1 MQSQHLFK
9 EEVRANLEML
19 KADVAEL
26 KARACQIEATE
37 RSRFA
42 RYIHELDENREAL
55 VRRVEELEHAG
66 GKARD
71 DIEQGLKEAW
81 DRLAIAKKAAEAR
94 FH

>member
-1 MQSQHLFK
+1 MQPHDLFRK
-9 EEVRANLEML
+9 EVRANLEML
-19 KADVAEL
+19 EADVARL
-26 KARACQIEATE
+26 KARADQIDAGG

-42 RYIHELDENREAL
+42 RYVDELDQNRAA
-55 VRRVEELEHAG
+55 VARRLEDLRDAG
-66 GKARD
+66 GQAKD